1 MTAIVWTIGKLQQEA
16 NKYTSRSDFRKYSKN
31 AYLAANKKKLL
42 DIICTYTETKY
53 VYWTNTMLQK
63 EALKYNT
70 RNDFQK
76 YNSNAYQSARKKGIL
91 KEICSHMDNDKINW
105 TIEMLKKEALKYNTR
120 TEFAKKSQNA
130 YATAV
135 RRNIINDIC
144 CHMEWHNGM
153 LWTEDALNAEAAKY
167 KSIKEFRK
175 NNEAAYTAIKR
186 KKLISTAC
194 SHMSRGQSGFNPA
207 IPAILY
213 YIKFESILDTPI
225 YKIGITNY
233 NTKERINSMLSDRNV
248 TATILKEFY
257 FEIGKEAYEL
267 EQLYHKEFENYRYNG
282 DSFLKNGN
290 TELFYKDVLNLDTA
304 ND

>member
-1 MTAIVWTIGKLQQEA
+1 MTANIWSIDALQREA
-16 NKYTSRSDFRKYSKN
+16 NKYTSRSDFRKYNKN
-31 AYLAANKKKLL
+31 AYVAANKKKLL
-42 DIICTYTETKY
+42 DIICSYTETKY
-53 VYWTNTMLQK
+53 VYWTIEMLQKVALKYKTKKDFQKYDSNAYQASRKKGILDIICKHMNAEKINWTMEMLQK
-63 EALKYNT
+63 EALKY
-70 RNDFQK
+70 K
-76 YNSNAYQSARKKGIL
+76 
-91 KEICSHMDNDKINW
+91 
-105 TIEMLKKEALKYNTR
+105 TR
-120 TEFAKKSQNA
+120 TEFARKCPNA
-130 YATAV
+130 YATAN
-135 RRNIINDIC
+135 RRNVINNIC
-144 CHMEWHNGM
+144 QHMEWCNGIS
-153 LWTEDALNAEAAKY
+153 WTEDMLKAEAIKY
-167 KSIKEFRK
+167 NSIKELRK
-175 NNEAAYTAIKR
+175 NNEAAYTAIKK
-186 KKLISTAC
+186 KKLISSVC
-194 SHMSRGQSGFNPA
+194 SHMVRGRSGFNPS